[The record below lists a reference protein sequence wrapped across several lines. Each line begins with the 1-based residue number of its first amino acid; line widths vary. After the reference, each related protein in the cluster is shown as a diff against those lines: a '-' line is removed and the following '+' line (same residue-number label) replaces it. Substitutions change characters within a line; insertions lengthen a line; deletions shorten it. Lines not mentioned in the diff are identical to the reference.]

1 MWYSVG
7 VIFKMKKLLVLL
19 ACVALTA
26 CATTPSNP
34 QAWMEMKRNA
44 CLPTAI
50 AFREGLRQYDV
61 WSEVIIYTWTDQ
73 KTKNPEAH
81 AIVAYMYPKGQNR
94 LWTYD
99 YWGSF
104 RVRAYKDDP
113 VEIAQKAANAR
124 NEDRYVTSAEFV
136 K

>member
-1 MWYSVG
+1 
-7 VIFKMKKLLVLL
+7 MKKLLLILVC
-19 ACVALTA
+19 AGLTA

-44 CLPTAI
+44 CFPTAI
-50 AFREGLRQYDV
+50 AFREGLRKYDV
-61 WSEVIIYTWTDQ
+61 WSEVIIYTWIDQ
-73 KTKNPEAH
+73 KTKKSEAH
-81 AIVAYMYPKGQNR
+81 AIVAYMYPKGQNK

-99 YWGSF
+99 YWGSY

-113 VEIAQKAANAR
+113 VEIAQKAVDAR